1 MRTIKNINKKYYITN
16 KAKSSI
22 FEAIG
27 GSQYITYYSL
37 FTGYSGGY
45 VVFERD
51 ESNSDVVRYYLSDY
65 QVKKVIEYHRDKL
78 VFDYEY
84 IKDLV
89 L

>member
-27 GSQYITYYSL
+27 GSKYISYYSL
-37 FTGYSGGY
+37 SGGY
-45 VVFERD
+45 IFDGYVYD
-51 ESNSDVVRYYLSDY
+51 QNDSNSDVVRYYLSGGEL
-65 QVKKVIEYHRDKL
+65 KKVIEYHRDKL

>member
-16 KAKSSI
+16 KATHMI

-37 FTGYSGGY
+37 FTGYSGGWN
-45 VVFERD
+45 VFEQD
-51 ESNSDVVRYYLSDY
+51 DSIDGIVRYYLSDY
-65 QVKKVIEYHRDKL
+65 QVKKVIEYHMGKSEL
-78 VFDYEY
+78 DYEY